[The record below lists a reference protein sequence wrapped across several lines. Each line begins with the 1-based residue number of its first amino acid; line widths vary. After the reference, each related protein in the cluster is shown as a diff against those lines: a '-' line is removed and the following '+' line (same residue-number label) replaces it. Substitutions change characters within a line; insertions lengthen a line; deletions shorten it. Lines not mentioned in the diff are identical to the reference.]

1 MKPSSKALAGV
12 LLPLGL
18 AMAPA
23 VHAGTVYVPLPGV
36 NAVGPVNYETQ
47 ITVTNTLAQQRTVN
61 YLQLATGVNG
71 TIRTGLTPTA
81 LPVAAT
87 RTTVLKPPATARGLL
102 ELSAPLGVH
111 YSARLVGTG
120 ATAGLGIELPV
131 ISSDTM
137 GRANER
143 LVVQGLKSLG
153 TRTADLVVVNLG
165 KTQASCLAR
174 VLRADGTLAFPEA
187 PLTLL
192 PLSHRFFA
200 NIFSG
205 VPAGIADA
213 RAEVTCN
220 TDFYAY
226 AHMTD
231 TATGEFV
238 IATPSESSA
247 SILTAPGNVPSDLEC
262 SVGTACYVFAGLV
275 HASTVANPARGIT
288 LTPPPAGTYS
298 AMKLH
303 LEVQLGP
310 WNTPVTAAHGILY
323 FVQNRNRDMFANI
336 FLRGPA
342 TNQLTLRHGFNQS
355 HVEKARLDQSLAAQ
369 ANETYVFDYVYDTV
383 RKIITL
389 KATRDGVLVVDLVGT
404 PNINRINIAA
414 TDKINIGLSNPGTNP
429 QIEPA
434 SIGWRYSNLKVEFFP

>member
-1 MKPSSKALAGV
+1 
-12 LLPLGL
+12 
-18 AMAPA
+18 MATA

-36 NAVGPVNYETQ
+36 SAVGPVPYETQ

-61 YLQLATGVNG
+61 SLQLATGVNG

-81 LPVAAT
+81 LPVAAG

-102 ELSAPLGVH
+102 ELSSLVGVH

-120 ATAGLGIELPV
+120 ATASLGVELPV
-131 ISSDTM
+131 ISSETM

-192 PLSHRFFA
+192 PLSHRLFA

-220 TDFYAY
+220 TDFYVY

-231 TATGEFV
+231 TATGEFAV
-238 IATPSESSA
+238 ATPSESSA
-247 SILTAPGNVPSDLEC
+247 SLLTLPGGTPTGLEC
-262 SVGTACYVFAGLV
+262 SAGTACYVFPGLV
-275 HASTVANPARGIT
+275 HASTVATPDRAIT
-288 LTPPPAGTYS
+288 LAPPAATYS
-298 AMKLH
+298 AVKVH
-303 LEVQLGP
+303 LEVTVGP
-310 WNTPVTAAHGILY
+310 WNPVAVTGAHGILY
-323 FVQNRNRDMFANI
+323 FVKNRNRDMFGNL
-336 FLRGPA
+336 FLRGPV
-342 TNQLTLRHGFNQS
+342 TNQLTLRHGFNQA
-355 HVEKARLDQSLAAQ
+355 HVDKARIDQSLAAQ
-369 ANETYVFDYVYDTV
+369 AGETYVIDYVYDTARRV
-383 RKIITL
+383 ITL

-404 PNINRINIAA
+404 PNINQISILA
-414 TDKINIGLSNPGTNP
+414 TDKINLGLSNPGTNP
-429 QIEPA
+429 TIEPA